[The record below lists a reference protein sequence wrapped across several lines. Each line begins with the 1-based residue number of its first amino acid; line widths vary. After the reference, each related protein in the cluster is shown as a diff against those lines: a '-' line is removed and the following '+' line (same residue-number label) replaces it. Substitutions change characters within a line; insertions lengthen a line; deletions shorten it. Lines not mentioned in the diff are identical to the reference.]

1 MMKRY
6 HLYLTAVVLC
16 TTVNS
21 LKAQWTT
28 GTDIYNQNSGNVGIN
43 TSAPSAKFSVNGTS
57 LFGGPASN
65 LDPVYTPNDIS
76 HLAYSRQLLVGW
88 NRSAGGGE
96 TDFISNR
103 GPGGNGGFSFYD
115 YANDNTLTHLLSIK
129 GNGNVGIGTEDTQ
142 GYKLAVK
149 GSIIAEL
156 VHVKLE
162 ADWPDYVFHPNYELQ
177 KLSEVKAYIDQH
189 HHLPELP
196 SAAQVKK
203 EGINL
208 GEMNGRLLKKIEE
221 LTLHLI
227 EKDKQLQEEKD
238 RNDAQQKELLAQH
251 RELSVQK
258 LVIGQVMQKIQDLE
272 KR

>member
-1 MMKRY
+1 MKRY
-6 HLYLTAVVLC
+6 HLLTAVVLC
-16 TTVNS
+16 MTVNS

-43 TSAPSAKFSVNGTS
+43 NSAPAAKFAVNGTS

-76 HLAYSRQLLVGW
+76 HLASSRQMLIGW
-88 NRSAGGGE
+88 NRSAGDGE

-103 GPGGNGGFSFYD
+103 GSGGTGGFSFYD
-115 YANDNTLTHLLSIK
+115 YTNNYILTHLLSIK
-129 GNGNVGIGTEDTQ
+129 GNGNVGIGTNTPAD
-142 GYKLAVK
+142 KLSVNGNIRAKEVK
-149 GSIIAEL
+149 VETAN
-156 VHVKLE
+156 
-162 ADWPDYVFHPNYELQ
+162 WPDYVFQPNYELQ

-196 SAAQVKK
+196 SATQVEK

-208 GEMNGRLLKKIEE
+208 GELNAKLLKKIEE

-227 EKDKQLQEEKD
+227 EKDKQLQEEKG
-238 RNDAQQKELLAQH
+238 RNDAQQKEL
-251 RELSVQK
+251 SVQK
-258 LVIGQVMQKIQDLE
+258 TVITQVIQKIQNLE
-272 KR
+272 RH